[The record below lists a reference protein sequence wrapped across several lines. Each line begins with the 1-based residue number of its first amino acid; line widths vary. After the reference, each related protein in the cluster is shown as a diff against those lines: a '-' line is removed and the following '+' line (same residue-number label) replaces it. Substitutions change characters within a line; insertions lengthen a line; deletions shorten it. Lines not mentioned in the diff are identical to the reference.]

1 MKRYWIILVSILV
14 LLPLPLRAQQEP
26 FDLAA
31 ALAAA
36 APGATITVPVGIY
49 AGPLVIEKPVV
60 LSGEGDPVIDGGG
73 KGDVITIKAPNV
85 TIRGFVVRN
94 SGDSLDHEHAGI
106 TGLAAQA
113 TIEENR
119 LEDVLFGIYLKNAP
133 KSVVRNN
140 LVLSKALEIGRRGDS
155 IRLWYCDHALVEGN
169 IVRDGRDVII
179 WYAPHSIIRNNLVE
193 SSRYGLHLMSTDDLL
208 VESNVLRRNSVGIY
222 VMYGSGFTVR
232 NNLLYENH
240 GPSGYGIGL
249 KDADQFLAE
258 GNRIVSNRVGLY
270 ADISPR
276 SAAVSARFSQNLF
289 AYNEIGVMLLP
300 LVQNT
305 LYTDNIFQD
314 NHEQMTVSGG
324 GQLVN
329 NAWSQEGR
337 GNYWSDY
344 AGFDADANGVGDL
357 PYRVQSLY
365 EDLLQ
370 TYPELR
376 LFQLSPASQA
386 LDLAAQAFP
395 IFQPEPKLVDEHP
408 LTIPPALV
416 PVPGLPTT
424 PILSNL
430 VAAMIMVGLALTIL
444 GWATRK
450 PDWRRSR

>member
-1 MKRYWIILVSILV
+1 MLISILV
-14 LLPLPLRAQQEP
+14 LLPLGLRAQPAQ

-36 APGATITVPVGIY
+36 APGATVTVPPGVY

-60 LSGEGDPVIDGGG
+60 LVGEGYPVIDGGW
-73 KGDVITIKAPNV
+73 KGDVITINVPNV

-133 KSVVRNN
+133 NSIVRNN
-140 LVLSKALEIGRRGDS
+140 LVLSKDLEIGRRGDS
-155 IRLWYCDHALVEGN
+155 IRLWYCEHALVEGN
-169 IVRDGRDVII
+169 TVRGGRDVII
-179 WYAPHSIIRNNLVE
+179 WYAPHSIVRNNLVE
-193 SSRYGLHLMSTDDLL
+193 TSRYGLHLMSTDDLL

-222 VMYGSGFTVR
+222 VMYGNGFMVR
-232 NNLLYENH
+232 NNLLYDNH

-249 KDADQFLAE
+249 KDVDQFVAE

-270 ADISPR
+270 ADIAPR
-276 SAAVSARFSQNLF
+276 SSAVTARFSQNLF

-300 LVQNT
+300 LVQHS
-305 LYTDNIFQD
+305 LYTNNIFQD

-324 GQLVN
+324 GQLTN
-329 NAWSQEGR
+329 NAWSQAGR

-376 LFQLSPASQA
+376 LFQLSPATQA

-395 IFQPEPKLVDEHP
+395 IFQPEPKLVDEYP
-408 LTIPPALV
+408 LTTPPTLV
-416 PVPGLPTT
+416 VVPGLPTT

-430 VAAMIMVGLALTIL
+430 LAAVVMVSLALIIL

-450 PDWRRSR
+450 PGWRASQ